1 MIKKQ
6 QKWIALLVT
15 LTFLGLLQVSTMPMA
30 AANAP
35 EQISSAS
42 AEQAPSFIEEEGNS
56 SYQAKK
62 KSILPVILIGV
73 GVAAVAAILF
83 LVVLKTKYDI
93 TGIWTISVNWTH
105 PVITGS
111 FDATFTGDKKS
122 GTTLSGSNS
131 GVYSV
136 SGKDATFNFS
146 SGQYSGTFSSKTTMS
161 GTMHNNSGNSG
172 TFTATKKPSSTAGL
186 INNNDLVTGEKT
198 TK

>member
-15 LTFLGLLQVSTMPMA
+15 LTFMWLLQVSTMPVA
-30 AANAP
+30 AASTT
-35 EQISSAS
+35 EQIGSAN
-42 AEQAPSFIEEEGNS
+42 AEKAPSFIEEEGDS
-56 SYQAKK
+56 SYQPRK
-62 KSILPVILIGV
+62 KSALPLILGV
-73 GVAAVAAILF
+73 VAVGALAAVLF

-93 TGIWTISVNWTH
+93 TGIWTITVSWIN

-122 GTTLSGSNS
+122 GTSSSGSNS

-136 SGKDATFNFS
+136 SGKDATFNFG
-146 SGQYSGTFSSKTTMS
+146 SGSYTGIFNSKTTMS

-186 INNNDLVTGEKT
+186 IKNDDLVTGEKT